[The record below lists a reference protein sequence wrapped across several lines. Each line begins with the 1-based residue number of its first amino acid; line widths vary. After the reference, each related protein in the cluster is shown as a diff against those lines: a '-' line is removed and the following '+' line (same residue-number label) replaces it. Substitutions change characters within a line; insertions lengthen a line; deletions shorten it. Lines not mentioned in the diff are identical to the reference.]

1 MAYKVWNSYVPL
13 AGSPAQRFLGT
24 LWTAL
29 TEAERQI
36 VQLVCDGVSDKEIAR
51 RLDLSEDAVK
61 VHIHKIYQK
70 LAMRNR
76 EALRGRSAE

>member
-1 MAYKVWNSYVPL
+1 
-13 AGSPAQRFLGT
+13 
-24 LWTAL
+24 
-29 TEAERQI
+29 

-51 RLDLSEDAVK
+51 RLDLAEDTVK

>member
-1 MAYKVWNSYVPL
+1 M
-13 AGSPAQRFLGT
+13 
-24 LWTAL
+24 
-29 TEAERQI
+29 
-36 VQLVCDGVSDKEIAR
+36 QLVCDGVSDKEIAR

-61 VHIHKIYQK
+61 VHVHNIYQK